1 MKRLRRLL
9 ESIRAA
15 TPAAL
20 RPVGIQVGYTDAD
33 GTRRHRSG
41 EALAAE
47 ELATCRLWIDFG
59 DEGEENAAMIADG
72 RIEMRTERVE
82 PGDGYS
88 ALKEPPLVN

>member
-1 MKRLRRLL
+1 VKRLRRLL

-15 TPAAL
+15 TPAAR